1 MDAVAMIAACLI
13 GQTDQTYVQS
23 CKRCNADTR
32 WGYTYCGLCEIQ
44 AELGQWEKPLWHS
57 QYSDL

>member
-1 MDAVAMIAACLI
+1 MDAYMMIVACMN
-13 GQTDQTYVQS
+13 GQKDKGYVQV
-23 CKRCNADTR
+23 CKRCSGETR

-57 QYSDL
+57 QYIDM